1 MVTTG
6 QGPVAHVG
14 AKVKSFR
21 IVLTELQM
29 NPFTKSRSHR
39 CKHRSGAAVV
49 ELAIILPLLMLLVFG
64 TVQSC
69 NAIHLRQA
77 LVTAAFEGSRVVTRD
92 SASREDVI
100 ARCNSILDARG
111 VTGYTITITPNQP
124 LHTIDDGE
132 NVSVRIEAP
141 IAGNVIGPN
150 ILQFSGNLS
159 VVSFSAR

>member
-1 MVTTG
+1 M
-6 QGPVAHVG
+6 H
-14 AKVKSFR
+14 
-21 IVLTELQM
+21 L
-29 NPFTKSRSHR
+29 FTQSRTQR
-39 CKHRSGAAVV
+39 WKHRRGAAVV

-92 SASREDVI
+92 SATREDVI
-100 ARCNSILDARG
+100 ARCNNILDARG
-111 VTGYTITITPNQP
+111 VTGYAITITPNQP
-124 LHTIDDGE
+124 LHTIDDGT
-132 NVSVRIEAP
+132 NVSIRIEAP

-150 ILQFSGNLS
+150 FLQFTGNLS